1 MSIIEAWLFFLFFSL
16 SFNAI
21 HAIREYDQQNDHTS
35 SILLFTYPML
45 HFVMSLFLFVFLAYH
60 FTFLSFGL
68 FPMHMHPLGFIL
80 VFGKIFISLFASF
93 AYRIHTGDLRGWHN
107 CFQAF
112 SIFFLYLFIVFFDF
126 YTSFF
131 FIILPCKIG
140 FYFRLSSTT
149 ITYLATH

>member
-93 AYRIHTGDLRGWHN
+93 AYRIHTGDLHGWHN

-112 SIFFLYLFIVFFDF
+112 FYLFSV
-126 YTSFF
+126 SFHCLF
-131 FIILPCKIG
+131 
-140 FYFRLSSTT
+140 
-149 ITYLATH
+149 